1 MHTPSPVRRRQTRH
15 NRRLQALLALA
26 AGLVPV
32 LALPAAAAA
41 HLTVLR
47 PNPSSSVTFY
57 GHGGYSS
64 DGGYP
69 GSVVRAEVPAGST
82 VVQAYLYGTYDT
94 YSGSGVLSASQ
105 RTIELEGQQVETT
118 EIEEHQWCASCY
130 LPSTRADVTAQVAE
144 AVGSGGAVTS
154 FKVGRSGV
162 TEQEELEGSTA
173 LQGVAL
179 VVIYENP
186 SSPLESVAILDG
198 AADSAGDVAKLD
210 FVAPLD
216 TGAPGFAAQMAIGDG
231 YSYQNGGSTHAC
243 GPAPQDSIIEVDSK
257 RLTSCAG
264 GSDDGE
270 VYPEHLITVG
280 GIGDS
285 LEDPS
290 NPFTT
295 TEGEEDE
302 LYTLTPFLEN
312 GETELTIETKN
323 PSGDDDLFLAVIE
336 ITADA
341 SVGVGAET
349 PPPAAPEPIT
359 PPSIPSSA
367 PAEGSTLTAQPGT
380 YSGGETYTYQW
391 QSCTSTE
398 ASSCTNITGAS
409 SLEYTPGPS
418 LVGSYLRFV
427 VIAANTGGSTTEYS
441 AIVGPVYRPVETTGG
456 EEPAKSGGKEGSK
469 EETTVELTGGL
480 GSNPTNTTSG
490 TASPVAIVA
499 SNNAHPSTLAC
510 TSQRTEQI
518 HWLVARR
525 VHPVLELVLL
535 DGIVYKRLLGNARSL
550 AVSLVGRGPGAVTV
564 TIVAITRTDVRYSAT
579 RTYKPC
585 LASSTHPMLRSRYLE
600 KG

>member
-1 MHTPSPVRRRQTRH
+1 
-15 NRRLQALLALA
+15 LALA
-26 AGLVPV
+26 TGLVLA
-32 LALPAAAAA
+32 LALPAGAAA

-69 GSVVRAEVPAGST
+69 GSVVRAEIPAGST

-118 EIEEHQWCASCY
+118 EIEEHQWCPGCY
-130 LPSTRADVTAQVAE
+130 LPSTRANVTAQVAE
-144 AVGSGGAVTS
+144 KVGSGGGITS
-154 FKVGRSGV
+154 FEVGRSGV
-162 TEQEELEGSTA
+162 TEQEELAGRTA

-186 SSPLESVAILDG
+186 DSPLESVAILDG
-198 AADSAGDVAKLD
+198 AADSAGDVAKLE

-216 TGAPGFAAQMAIGDG
+216 TSTPGFAAQMAIGDG
-231 YSYQNGGSTHAC
+231 YSYQNQGSTHAC
-243 GPAPQDSIIEVDSK
+243 GPAQQDSIIEVDSK

-270 VYPEHLITVG
+270 VFPEHLITVG

-290 NPFTT
+290 NPYTT
-295 TEGEEDE
+295 TEGEEAE
-302 LYTLTPFLEN
+302 LYTLTPFLAS

-323 PSGDDDLFLAVIE
+323 PSDDDDLFLAVIE

-341 SVGVGAET
+341 SVGIGSET
-349 PPPAAPEPIT
+349 PPTPAPEPVT
-359 PPSIPSSA
+359 PPSIPSSS
-367 PAEGSTLTAQPGT
+367 PTEGASLEAQPGT

-391 QSCTSTE
+391 QSCTSIE

-418 LVGSYLRFV
+418 VIGSYLRFV
-427 VIAANTGGSTTEYS
+427 VTATNTGGSITDYS
-441 AIVGPVYRPVETTGG
+441 AIVGPVHLTVETTGG
-456 EEPAKSGGKEGSK
+456 EEPAKSGGKE
-469 EETTVELTGGL
+469 ETTVELARGL
-480 GSNPTNTTSG
+480 GSSPTNTTFG
-490 TASPVAIVA
+490 TTSPVTIVA
-499 SNNAHPSTLAC
+499 SNNAHPSTPAC
-510 TSQRTEQI
+510 TSQRNEQI

-525 VHPVLELVLL
+525 VHPVRELVLL
-535 DGIVYKRLLGNARSL
+535 DGTVYKRLPDNARSL

-564 TIVAITRTDVRYSAT
+564 TIVAITRQHVRYSAT
-579 RTYKPC
+579 RTYRPC
-585 LASSTHPMLRSRYLE
+585 LASSAHPVLRNRYLE
-600 KG
+600 KR